1 MIACEWVIQNSPI
14 GQKASNEFSW
24 FFDFEI
30 AQKYFLKIMQLRG
43 ENHFL
48 VTSQCLP
55 VYLKILI
62 LLFQDILTRCQF
74 EITKKTESF
83 RSFPRNQRKLIARL

>member
-1 MIACEWVIQNSPI
+1 MGHSNLTFVSYELYVK
-14 GQKASNEFSW
+14 KASNEFLW
-24 FFDFEI
+24 YFNFEI
-30 AQKYFLKIMQLRG
+30 TQKYFLKIMQLRG

-83 RSFPRNQRKLIARL
+83 RSSLRNQP